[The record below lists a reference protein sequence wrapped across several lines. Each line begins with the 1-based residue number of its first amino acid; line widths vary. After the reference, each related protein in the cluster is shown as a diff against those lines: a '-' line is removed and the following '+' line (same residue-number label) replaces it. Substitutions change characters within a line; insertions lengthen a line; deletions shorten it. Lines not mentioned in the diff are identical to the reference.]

1 MSETG
6 ESASARKDAGDGDA
20 GSAQRSAM
28 QRKRGFPAP
37 VTILTFVLI
46 VVWVA
51 AFFIPSGRYKF
62 DASGS
67 PDRRLLQVCSLS
79 PRF

>member
-6 ESASARKDAGDGDA
+6 ESASAQKDARDGDA

-37 VTILTFVLI
+37 VTILTL
-46 VVWVA
+46 
-51 AFFIPSGRYKF
+51 Y
-62 DASGS
+62 
-67 PDRRLLQVCSLS
+67 
-79 PRF
+79 